1 MSSVAKYRHK
11 RKQAGLVRTEVYVPA
26 GDVALLRE
34 FAEKRR
40 RRASALAELAELVTR
55 HKTDAFWNATAD
67 LESAAGLSVALRRL
81 SKYAGLSV
89 ARRIGRLSE
98 ELAC

>member
-1 MSSVAKYRHK
+1 MSSVAKYRRK

-26 GDVALLRE
+26 EDVALVRD

-40 RRASALAELAELVTR
+40 RRAAALAELAELVDR
-55 HKTDAFWNATAD
+55 YRLDAFWNATAD
-67 LESAAGLSVALRRL
+67 LSTNAGRDVALRRL
-81 SKYAGLSV
+81 AKYAGLET
-89 ARRIGRLSE
+89 ARRIGDLKN